1 MALWVIDSVAL
12 AKLKG
17 PLEERPLSFRGNLS
31 KAVYTIMYTERM
43 AKTVP
48 VRELRSNLSS
58 LLDDVSDR
66 RDHVLVTR
74 NGAPAAALVPIDEYE
89 ALEETAEI
97 LSDPDALA
105 ALEAGLAEI
114 ERDETITLADL
125 RSELA
130 ERRAAAG

>member
-1 MALWVIDSVAL
+1 MYT
-12 AKLKG
+12 
-17 PLEERPLSFRGNLS
+17 N
-31 KAVYTIMYTERM
+31 VYTEHM

-66 RDHVLVTR
+66 RDHILVTR

-89 ALEETAEI
+89 ALEETAEV
-97 LSDPDALA
+97 LSDPDALS

-114 ERDETITLADL
+114 ERGETITLSEL
-125 RSELA
+125 RRELA
-130 ERRAAAG
+130 ERRPTAS